1 MKIPLSLLILI
12 LSGASSAVSAQQV
25 VEINDANSWQRAMD
39 SGSNVSISAEGTVTP
54 NNPSQDY
61 TFRSNVFEFSDLTS
75 AQDIVF
81 KQSDVW
87 DNWIPS
93 SNIGPAGAR
102 NAPVLLSVQDGE
114 YYFLASINGDDA
126 YQAWSSSDMINWQF
140 HGPVTGSA
148 HTTGRWTTTA
158 EYKDGQFFI
167 YYDSTNDENPAL
179 FIDDDLTDGVPGT
192 DFGVVYVDPT
202 NGSDI
207 SVFRDDA
214 DDRFHIIY
222 EDWSPILA
230 RVNSWDSPLAG
241 HVSSPDGI
249 TGFRFGDHPNVID
262 HRTTPTGDFGS
273 YEHPQQGTLIYEIH
287 EPAQDAYGDWTTI
300 KVGSQYYLFADYHPA
315 GDSIRL
321 GRFTSSSLENEELQL
336 IGELGN
342 GHPDP
347 TVAFAEGQFYLVT
360 QQSTDYVS
368 PGPWVNGVSA
378 RVGVD
383 IDGNGTIDQRTAWQ
397 TIQETYDHKT
407 GYARVVDVDDARL
420 NLASLPSGFGFQF
433 EFRVDNSVVANVSPL
448 MDSVTMTFSGGNN
461 LALNRPAA
469 QSSTAFS
476 GAASLAVDG
485 NANGSYQAGSVTH
498 TSPNT
503 NNPWWR
509 VDLGA
514 SYDVSQISIHNRA
527 DSCCNARLNGAVVY
541 VGDTPSANP
550 ADYTQVGTLT
560 GSTSVQNFSSV
571 NATGRYVMVRING
584 TGTLSLAEVEVFGEP
599 PLINPQPQPVPNGD
613 NLALSQPATQSTTAF
628 SGRASRAV
636 DGNTNGNYFG
646 EASVTHTQVNSV
658 NPWWRVDLGASY
670 DVSQISIHNRTDC
683 CNTRLNGAVVY
694 VGDTAS
700 TNPADYTQ
708 VGTLSGSTSVQNLS
722 SVNATG
728 RYVMVRINGT
738 GTLSLAEVQ
747 VFGDATTQSTGFV
760 PDPNKVYHIDNPTHG
775 LRLAARS
782 GSEVL
787 ESAPLSSTGP
797 DTQWRF
803 VQSATSGLWHIQRAA
818 GGNTPRIRTVLSTTP
833 DMQATSSSGDWTRFS
848 IEANA
853 SRPGTYLLTVPL
865 ANTVNQR
872 LRLLANGET
881 DFSTNNNVGN
891 NPSFVFTEVN

>member
-1 MKIPLSLLILI
+1 MKIPLSPLILI

-25 VEINDANSWQRAMD
+25 VEINDANSWQRSMD

-54 NNPSQDY
+54 ANASEDY
-61 TFRSNVFEFSDLTS
+61 SYRSNIIEFSSLTD

-81 KQSDVW
+81 KQSDGW
-87 DNWIPS
+87 DNWIPV

-102 NAPVLLSVQDGE
+102 EAPVLLSVQDGE
-114 YYFLASINGDDA
+114 YYFLASINGDTA
-126 YQAWSSSDMINWQF
+126 YQAWSSNDMINWQF

-214 DDRFHIIY
+214 DGRFHIIY

-287 EPAQDAYGDWTTI
+287 QPAQDAYGDWTTI

-433 EFRVDNSVVANVSPL
+433 EFRVDNSVVANISPL

-514 SYDVSQISIHNRA
+514 SYDVSQISIDNRT
-527 DSCCNARLNGAVVY
+527 DGCCNARLNGAVVY
-541 VGDTPSANP
+541 VGDTASTNP
-550 ADYTQVGTLT
+550 ADYTQVGTLS

-584 TGTLSLAEVEVFGEP
+584 TGTLSLAEVQVFGEASQEP
-599 PLINPQPQPVPNGD
+599 TDD
-613 NLALSQPATQSTTAF
+613 NLAQGQPVTQSTTAF
-628 SGRASRAV
+628 GGAASRAV
-636 DGNTNGNYFG
+636 DGNTNGGFRAG
-646 EASVTHTQVNSV
+646 SVTHTASNGN

-708 VGTLSGSTSVQNLS
+708 VGTLSGSTSEQNFS

-760 PDPNKVYHIDNPTHG
+760 PDPSKVYHIDNPAHG

-787 ESAPLSSTGP
+787 ESAALSSTGVN
-797 DTQWRF
+797 TQWQF
-803 VQSATSGLWHIQRAA
+803 IQSATPGLWHIQRAA
-818 GGNTPRIRTVLSTTP
+818 GGNTPRIRTDLTTSP
-833 DMQATSSSGDWTRFS
+833 DMQSSSASGTWTQFS
-848 IEANA
+848 IEANPDN
-853 SRPGTYLLTVPL
+853 PGTYLITAPL

-872 LRLLANGET
+872 LRLRSDGST
-881 DFSTNNNVGN
+881 DFATTDSTANW
-891 NPSFVFTEVN
+891 PSFVFVEVN